1 MVHRLASQQ
10 HPDDRTLFRRLADEF
25 EEDQLVVRALLARLG
40 SSGRSMKRVAGVA
53 SGTVVSAMVG
63 GEPGDLAL
71 FRTLEA
77 LSVGIQGKRCMWRVL
92 QDLPLAP
99 VRGVDFVALEAK
111 AVRQWDAIEERRR
124 GLVPRTFSVT
134 DPLIGKCS
142 KGHGIAQFRDL
153 LTVLAPSFHEGRAD
167 RHGGLVDFTRS
178 GVALRLI
185 RNPSSAL
192 FAPARL
198 RRDQLVVSSSARRNH
213 LREVA

>member
-1 MVHRLASQQ
+1 MNVLGAAAVTAGLATYMAWPARRASLATRKRQALTEYLQEHLSLSEVAVRMVHRLASRQ

-99 VRGVDFVALEAK
+99 VRGVDFAALEAK
-111 AVRQWDAIEERRR
+111 AVRQWDAIEQRRR
-124 GLVPRTFSVT
+124 GLVPRTFSVSDTT
-134 DPLIGKCS
+134 DRRSNLRGN
-142 KGHGIAQFRDL
+142 GI
-153 LTVLAPSFHEGRAD
+153 
-167 RHGGLVDFTRS
+167 RS
-178 GVALRLI
+178 
-185 RNPSSAL
+185 
-192 FAPARL
+192 
-198 RRDQLVVSSSARRNH
+198 
-213 LREVA
+213 